1 MDCSTSGFPVHHQ
14 LPEYTQT
21 HVHWVSDAIQPS
33 HPLSSPS
40 PAFKFPRI
48 RVFSL
53 VTFSHQEGKSIGVSA
68 SASVLQ
74 VNIQDWFPLGWTSHM
89 LQFYNCNLLPLVP
102 LIYISMPPFKWICL
116 SFSPLTVASLL
127 FSTICWENSWFPQ
140 TTILPFCIYSSWG
153 WFWSLPSVQC

>member
-1 MDCSTSGFPVHHQ
+1 MDCGMPGIAVHHQ
-14 LPEYTQT
+14 LLEFTQT
-21 HVHWVSDAIQPS
+21 HVHWVCDATQPS
-33 HPLSSPS
+33 YPLLAPFPQFF
-40 PAFKFPRI
+40 PASGSFQMSQLFA
-48 RVFSL
+48 SGG
-53 VTFSHQEGKSIGVSA
+53 QSIGVSA
-68 SASVLQ
+68 STSILP